1 MTIKDSMF
9 GYTNDGR
16 EVRQYRMKDGD
27 CSVTVLSLGG
37 IIQSI
42 VVPDKQGH
50 PTDVVLGFD
59 HVADYEKQD
68 CYIGAMI
75 GRCAN
80 RMRTDDLLFNGQIMY
95 LAKNDKKYCHLHG
108 GVSGFNQK
116 IWKATV
122 LSDRLV
128 LEYDSSDGE
137 EGYPGTLHTAIMY
150 QLKNGRLTVH
160 YQAKSDRDTICNL
173 TNHSYF
179 NLSGHQSGSIG
190 AQKIQIS
197 AYAYTPIDEHGLP
210 TGKIEILNGTPLFLQ
225 NERFFSQLWD
235 DPFSQI
241 TLAGGLDHNY
251 LVDGVGLRQAA
262 HARSEK
268 TGITL
273 DVQTDMPGLQLYSG
287 NYLDRTLPKGK
298 GGAVYGK
305 RSGFCIETQYPP
317 DAIHFSNFPQPI
329 LHRGETYDH
338 TTVFQFGI
346 ES

>member
-9 GYTNDGR
+9 GYTKDGR
-16 EVRQYRMKDGD
+16 EVRQYRLEDGD

-37 IIQSI
+37 TIQSI
-42 VVPDKQGH
+42 VVPDKQGR

-80 RMRTDDLLFNGQIMY
+80 RMRTDDLLFNGQIMHV
-95 LAKNDKKYCHLHG
+95 AKNDKKYCHLHG
-108 GVSGFNQK
+108 GISGFNQK

-128 LEYDSSDGE
+128 LEYDSPDGE
-137 EGYPGTLHTAIMY
+137 EGYPGTLHTAITY
-150 QLKNGRLTVH
+150 QLKDRTLTVH
-160 YQAKSDRDTICNL
+160 YQAKSDKDTICNL

-210 TGKIEILNGTPLFLQ
+210 TGKIEILTGTPLFLQ
-225 NERFFSQLWD
+225 KERSFSELWD
-235 DPFSQI
+235 APFSQI
-241 TLAGGLDHNY
+241 ALAGGLDHNY
-251 LVDGVGLRQAA
+251 LIDGTGLRQAA
-262 HARSEK
+262 HAHSEK

-287 NYLDRTLPKGK
+287 NYLDAALPKGK
-298 GGAVYGK
+298 GGAVYER

-317 DAIHFSNFPQPI
+317 DAVHFSNFPQPI
-329 LHRGETYDH
+329 LHCGETYDH

-346 ES
+346 E